1 MPILAIHLL
10 LVHHLFID
18 LKRSKPLSH
27 CQTIYSVC
35 TCRANHAIIQAL
47 TKFLKCVNWKQPQE
61 SRQGIEFLTRWSPM
75 DVEDALELLSPAFN
89 HPTVRKYA
97 VSRLRQADDQV
108 SFILRQF
115 HTHFGGVGGMNP
127 QIVLWFV
134 IHVENLLSCENNQGS
149 ISFAK
154 SGQVRGPC
162 PKFELFIPPPHNL
175 RPLSFNQ
182 TAVAFMLFSQ

>member
-1 MPILAIHLL
+1 MPILGIHLL

-108 SFILRQF
+108 S
-115 HTHFGGVGGMNP
+115 P
-127 QIVLWFV
+127 
-134 IHVENLLSCENNQGS
+134 
-149 ISFAK
+149 SF
-154 SGQVRGPC
+154 
-162 PKFELFIPPPHNL
+162 
-175 RPLSFNQ
+175 
-182 TAVAFMLFSQ
+182 

>member
-1 MPILAIHLL
+1 MAIHLL
-10 LVHHLFID
+10 PVHHLYFN
-18 LKRSKPLSH
+18 LKQSEPLSH

-35 TCRANHAIIQAL
+35 TCRANHAVIQAL

-108 SFILRQF
+108 S
-115 HTHFGGVGGMNP
+115 P
-127 QIVLWFV
+127 
-134 IHVENLLSCENNQGS
+134 
-149 ISFAK
+149 SF
-154 SGQVRGPC
+154 
-162 PKFELFIPPPHNL
+162 
-175 RPLSFNQ
+175 
-182 TAVAFMLFSQ
+182 